1 MLLGDFKP
9 LMPLMGHTIFLPFSV
24 PRSPSNERVRSRV
37 ELSKVLADTLD
48 MTMFDYKAGVFRGVG
63 QPKPLRARKTVIIK
77 KKKLPVST

>member
-1 MLLGDFKP
+1 M
-9 LMPLMGHTIFLPFSV
+9 
-24 PRSPSNERVRSRV
+24 RSRV

-77 KKKLPVST
+77 KKSSQYLLEIIPFLSLH